1 MKQAM
6 AAFVRAIVLNDP
18 ATPDAPAVSSPPHA
32 RGEDLQRRALSALA
46 AATASSGKVDYAR
59 LRNSVEWSHTVEA
72 ARALQHVPLAELTGR
87 QARLAFWINVYNAL
101 VLHGIVELGIR
112 RSVHQ
117 VRLFFMRVSYRIDGF
132 RLSLDDIEHGVLR
145 ANRRRPFPPFRPF
158 GRLDPRG
165 ALALDAVD
173 PRIHFALHCGA
184 RSCPPAGVYRS
195 QAIDQQLDAATR
207 NFVNETVSVDDA
219 GRVRCPKIF
228 RWYRDDFQAGE
239 GLVLFLLRY
248 LDDGAV
254 RAALA
259 AAPARLRF
267 TPYQWTL
274 AHEPVE

>member
-1 MKQAM
+1 MSALM
-6 AAFVRAIVLNDP
+6 RAIVLNDP
-18 ATPDAPAVSSPPHA
+18 AAPDALPVSGPPHA
-32 RGEDLQRRALSALA
+32 RAEELERRALSALA

-59 LRNSVEWSHTVEA
+59 LRVSAEWAGTVEA
-72 ARALQHVPLAELTGR
+72 AQRLQHVPLAELTGR

-101 VLHGIVELGIR
+101 VLHGIVGLEIR
-112 RSVHQ
+112 RSVHE
-117 VRLFFMRVSYRIDGF
+117 VPLFFMRVSYRIDGF
-132 RLSLDDIEHGVLR
+132 RLSLDDIEHSVLR

-184 RSCPPAGVYRS
+184 RSCPPVGVYRTE
-195 QAIDQQLDAATR
+195 AIDQQLDAATR
-207 NFVNETVSVDDA
+207 NFVNETVSLDDA

-228 RWYRDDFQAGE
+228 RWYRDDFDAVE
-239 GLVLFLLRY
+239 GLVPFLLRY
-248 LDDGAV
+248 LDDGPV

-259 AAPARLRF
+259 AVPARLRW